1 MFTQRHRRKAQG
13 CGGQDSMDSGH
24 GLMRYCFD
32 VGGLRAF
39 YSGCTSVSELDEMP
53 AVVNSP
59 VSIL

>member
-39 YSGCTSVSELDEMP
+39 Y
-53 AVVNSP
+53 
-59 VSIL
+59 